1 MGPPGDN
8 DESRAEHIRT
18 KGFSNYHAVG
28 TAAMGPSADDV
39 IDSRLRV
46 RGVQG
51 LRVVDCSAF
60 PVMVSCGTNAPAMAL
75 GWRAGDLILED
86 I

>member
-1 MGPPGDN
+1 MGPGED
-8 DESRAEHIRT
+8 
-18 KGFSNYHAVG
+18 AVL
-28 TAAMGPSADDV
+28 
-39 IDSRLRV
+39 DSRLRV

-51 LRVVDCSAF
+51 LRVADTSAF

-86 I
+86 A